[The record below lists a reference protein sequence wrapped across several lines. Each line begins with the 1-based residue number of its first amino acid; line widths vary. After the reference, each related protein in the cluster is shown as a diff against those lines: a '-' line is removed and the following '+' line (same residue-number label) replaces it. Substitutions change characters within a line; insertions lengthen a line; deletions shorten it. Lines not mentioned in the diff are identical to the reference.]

1 MPPPGVPKQSSAETE
16 DSIVQLAADDPV
28 ATAEAEARTAL
39 EEARATLE
47 AARVAAKAAEDEHQ
61 LRLLAANTARAA
73 EHDRRM
79 EEYNLEKFRQSSLK
93 EMRTAR
99 TQFNSAT
106 NEFLNYLKVDDGAMN
121 QEKALILLEKV
132 QESYNLLRDIREGM
146 EMLLTVAQL
155 DKVNSER
162 NYLLEIKVQMDNSL
176 LQWDK
181 RFPRKFQTPSP
192 VLPRNTHKAPTQNSE
207 EWNFGSDRTPLP
219 KPLRRPEGVRPPF
232 LTDTKPEG
240 WCGAPRPPTPPNEG
254 IDALEALR
262 QKEAAVLQGN
272 DEVTDLRHR
281 LLLAEAQLK
290 AEQDRNLK
298 LDDELSSIR
307 GAEPYE
313 VGGYIASATKANYK
327 ILNDIPEP
335 FNGDR
340 HSFNFWFQRWQI
352 AESKMK
358 KMNFTGYEIF
368 FQLKKVV
375 SGEPLS
381 SLNINVVT
389 DQTYIDTIN
398 RFRTLYCDECMVHM
412 HLFLEL
418 MKMPRMSDNATSL
431 HNGYNAIYRIHQ
443 NLKDANFTSD
453 ELFFLVFVALSQ
465 NSLSPRTHA
474 AWTKKKQEHIDSAAT
489 IGISGITVADYI
501 EVIANS
507 YRASVDYQSY
517 KGPPKTQNPDSHRT
531 QNPNSRENKPIST
544 LGAYAT
550 QHSSETKKPTI
561 KCIFGCSD
569 LHESQ
574 FKCPILKDKNLDIQK
589 AVKLVFAA
597 KACLKCLR
605 ITNPPHRADACTF
618 VGDCKCGSKHARAL
632 CTKKKEKKED
642 EKPSSDQTKKD

>member
-1 MPPPGVPKQSSAETE
+1 MPPPTE
-16 DSIVQLAADDPV
+16 DDEATAQLAPDDPI
-28 ATAEAEARTAL
+28 ATAEQQARTAL

-47 AARVAAKAAEDEHQ
+47 AARLAAKAAEDEHQ
-61 LRLLAANTARAA
+61 LQLMAANAARAA

-106 NEFLNYLKVDDGAMN
+106 NEFLTYMKIDDADLN

-132 QESYNLLRDIREGM
+132 HESYNLLRDIREGM
-146 EMLLTVAQL
+146 EMLLTMPQL
-155 DKVNSER
+155 EKVNSER
-162 NYLLEIKVQMDNSL
+162 NYLLEIKVQFDGCLVKWDN
-176 LQWDK
+176 
-181 RFPRKFQTPSP
+181 RFPQKFKTPSP
-192 VLPRNTHKAPTQNSE
+192 VVPRNIYKAPSQSE
-207 EWNFGSDRTPLP
+207 LDWNFGSEHSPLP
-219 KPLRRPEGVRPPF
+219 KPRIAKPPPLRRPGGERPPF
-232 LTDTKPEG
+232 LSEAPDPEG
-240 WCGAPRPPTPPNEG
+240 RL
-254 IDALEALR
+254 ALDDLHR
-262 QKEAAVLQGN
+262 KEAAVLHGG
-272 DEVTDLRHR
+272 DEVADLRHR
-281 LLLAEAQLK
+281 LLLAEAQIK
-290 AEQDRNLK
+290 HEKERNLQ
-298 LDDELSSIR
+298 LDEEISSIR
-307 GAEPYE
+307 GGEPYE
-313 VGGYIASATKANYK
+313 VGGYIQSATKANYK

-352 AESKMK
+352 AEAKMK

-474 AWTKKKQEHIDSAAT
+474 AWTKKKQEHIDSSAK
-489 IGISGITVADYI
+489 IGISGITVSDYI

-517 KGPPKTQNPDSHRT
+517 KGPPKERTQNPDSQRT

-550 QHSSETKKPTI
+550 QHTSEPRKPTV

-589 AVKLVFAA
+589 AVKCVFAA

-605 ITNPPHRADACTF
+605 ITNPPHRADSCTL
-618 VGDCKCGSKHARAL
+618 VGDCKCSGKHARAL
-632 CTKKKEKKED
+632 CTKKREKKDE
-642 EKPSSDQTKKD
+642 EKPPSDQAKKD